1 MRKSKKDYYSKYFE
15 KNAKNAKKT
24 WKQISTIVNKT
35 KTSNIITCIETNDM
49 QFETDP
55 LKIGNKFNEYFST
68 IAQKLVD
75 QIKTQKKFEEFLDKP
90 NEKSFFMIR
99 TDKNEIERIIA
110 ALDSNKA
117 SDIYGMSVDVL
128 KILSPHISQI
138 LSEIFN
144 ESLSTG
150 IFSDHMKLAMICP
163 VHKDGSKLKISNYR
177 PVSILPILNKV
188 FEKIVQTRLVKFM
201 EQEKIIFPKQY
212 GFQKT
217 NQQLYQFLTFM
228 QS

>member
-1 MRKSKKDYYSKYFE
+1 M
-15 KNAKNAKKT
+15 
-24 WKQISTIVNKT
+24 NKT

-49 QFETDP
+49 QYETDP

-90 NEKSFFMIR
+90 NEESFFLIR
-99 TDKNEIERIIA
+99 TDKNEIEKITA

-138 LSEIFN
+138 LIAIFN
-144 ESLSTG
+144 ESLEYW
-150 IFSDHMKLAMICP
+150 
-163 VHKDGSKLKISNYR
+163 N
-177 PVSILPILNKV
+177 
-188 FEKIVQTRLVKFM
+188 
-201 EQEKIIFPKQY
+201 FP
-212 GFQKT
+212 
-217 NQQLYQFLTFM
+217 
-228 QS
+228 

>member
-1 MRKSKKDYYSKYFE
+1 M
-15 KNAKNAKKT
+15 
-24 WKQISTIVNKT
+24 NKT

-49 QFETDP
+49 QYKTDT

-99 TDKNEIERIIA
+99 TDKNEIEKIIA

-144 ESLSTG
+144 ASLSTG
-150 IFSDHMKLAMICP
+150 IFPDHMKLAMICP
-163 VHKDGSKLKISNYR
+163 VHKGGSKLNYR
-177 PVSILPILNKV
+177 PVSILPILSKV
-188 FEKIVQTRLVKFM
+188 FEKIVQT
-201 EQEKIIFPKQY
+201 
-212 GFQKT
+212 
-217 NQQLYQFLTFM
+217 
-228 QS
+228 

>member
-1 MRKSKKDYYSKYFE
+1 MQKMQKKF
-15 KNAKNAKKT
+15 
-24 WKQISTIVNKT
+24 WKQINTIVNKT
-35 KTSNIITCIETNDM
+35 KTSNIITCIETDDM
-49 QFETDP
+49 QYETDP

-75 QIKTQKKFEEFLDKP
+75 QIKTQKKSEEFLDKP

-99 TDKNEIERIIA
+99 TDKNGIEKIIV
-110 ALDSNKA
+110 ALNSNKA

-144 ESLSTG
+144 ESMSTG
-150 IFSDHMKLAMICP
+150 IFPDHMKLAMICS
-163 VHKDGSKLKISNYR
+163 VHKGGSKLKISNYR
-177 PVSILPILNKV
+177 LLSILPILSKV
-188 FEKIVQTRLVKFM
+188 FEKIVQTRLVNFM

-212 GFQKT
+212 GFQKK
-217 NQQLYQFLTFM
+217 QQQINN
-228 QS
+228 SSSS

>member
-1 MRKSKKDYYSKYFE
+1 MY
-15 KNAKNAKKT
+15 
-24 WKQISTIVNKT
+24 TIVNKT

-49 QFETDP
+49 QYKTDT
-55 LKIGNKFNEYFST
+55 LKIGSKFNEYFST

-99 TDKNEIERIIA
+99 TDKNEIEKIIA

-117 SDIYGMSVDVL
+117 SDIYGMSVNVL

-144 ESLSTG
+144 ASLSTG
-150 IFSDHMKLAMICP
+150 IFPDHMKLAMICP
-163 VHKDGSKLKISNYR
+163 VHKGGSKLNYR
-177 PVSILPILNKV
+177 PVSIPPILSKV
-188 FEKIVQTRLVKFM
+188 FEKIVQT
-201 EQEKIIFPKQY
+201 
-212 GFQKT
+212 
-217 NQQLYQFLTFM
+217 
-228 QS
+228 